1 MDWEQREQRMRH
13 RIAMWAAVGLLV
25 AGCWAVVAGMI
36 PFNLATGFV
45 GNLAAFTQPV
55 ALLSIYFHFG
65 MRFYWVM
72 LANAATYALVGLMV
86 ESLRRSLHHRKVI
99 RAFTPGF

>member
-1 MDWEQREQRMRH
+1 MIH

-36 PFNLATGFV
+36 PFNSATPAV
-45 GNLAAFTQPV
+45 WNLAVFTQPV
-55 ALLSIYFHFG
+55 ALLSLHFHSG

-86 ESLRRSLHHRKVI
+86 ESLRRSLRH
-99 RAFTPGF
+99 AS

>member
-1 MDWEQREQRMRH
+1 MTR

-25 AGCWAVVAGMI
+25 AGFWAVVAGMI
-36 PFNLATGFV
+36 SFNSATPVVWNLAVFS
-45 GNLAAFTQPV
+45 QPV
-55 ALLSIYFHFG
+55 ALLSIHLHFG

-86 ESLRRSLHHRKVI
+86 ESLRRSLRH
-99 RAFTPGF
+99 AS

>member
-1 MDWEQREQRMRH
+1 MIH

-36 PFNLATGFV
+36 PFNSVTPV
-45 GNLAAFTQPV
+45 VWNLAVFTQPV
-55 ALLSIYFHFG
+55 AFLSLHFHFG

-86 ESLRRSLHHRKVI
+86 ESLRRSLRH
-99 RAFTPGF
+99 AS